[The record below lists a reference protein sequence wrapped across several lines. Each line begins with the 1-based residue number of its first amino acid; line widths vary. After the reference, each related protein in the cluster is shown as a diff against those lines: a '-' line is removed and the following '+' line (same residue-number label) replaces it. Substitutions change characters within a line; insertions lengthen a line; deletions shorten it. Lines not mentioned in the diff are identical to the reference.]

1 MNWKLPN
8 QLRWRATILDTLT
21 VDELSHLDMRDVADE
36 LREAAH
42 EIDRLRAE
50 VEHLRTPRKQWP
62 IEMDSEEGDR
72 ANELG

>member
-62 IEMDSEEGDR
+62 IEMESEEGDR